1 MTDKRK
7 VGRPPKG
14 EQSNNIKITV
24 RISEQ
29 LDNKVAEYAERHGL
43 SKPETIRKA
52 LEDLSDQ

>member
-14 EQSNNIKITV
+14 NQSNNVKITV

-29 LDNKVAEYAERHGL
+29 LDRKVTDYAERHGL
-43 SKPETIRKA
+43 TKPETIRKA
-52 LEDLSDQ
+52 LKDLSD